1 MSHCTV
7 IKIQDELNFGLFSK
21 GVQVF
26 LIISLTICYPSLV
39 KAEICPDGDIAK
51 ASEETKTYSNQ
62 NYNFSFQ
69 IPANYR
75 TAHLSNKSTINI
87 LDPVSYEIV
96 LCQLR
101 RREPTDDFPP
111 EITVSIIPLKSRNV
125 LDSIQKRQN
134 IKKVLNTTTIAEQQA
149 IIYLDTLSGLD
160 YFNISFPHLN
170 KKYFITITAP
180 VNYKTISTP
189 HGEEYVPTGV
199 ILEDVLEVIVSSF
212 KFIN

>member
-1 MSHCTV
+1 MRHCTV
-7 IKIQDELNFGLFSK
+7 LKNQNELNFRLFSK
-21 GVQVF
+21 GFQVF
-26 LIISLTICYPSLV
+26 LIFSLTLCYPSLV

-51 ASEETKTYSNQ
+51 ASEETKTYYNK

-87 LDPVSYEIV
+87 LDPVSYEII

-101 RREPTDDFPP
+101 RREPTDNFPP

-125 LDSIQKRQN
+125 LDSIQNRQN
-134 IKKVLNTTTIAEQQA
+134 IKKILNTTTIAEQQA
-149 IIYLDTLSGLD
+149 IIYLDQISSLD
-160 YFNISFPHLN
+160 YFNISLPHSN
-170 KKYFITITAP
+170 KKYLITITAP
-180 VNYKTISTP
+180 VTYKTISTSQ
-189 HGEEYVPTGV
+189 GEEYVPAGV
-199 ILEDVLEVIVSSF
+199 ILEDVLKVIVSSF